1 MPLAYLLEFCVLTI
15 MFGKGE
21 PYSTYY
27 YGSDTYKHIDDLIER
42 GREILMVSP
51 YVDRYYAEKLLEYS
65 KGRRLYLISSSMDS
79 EALRLLQGTS
89 SIWAIAYLSLSSILL
104 ALLLYIRVPSTL
116 LALSLIPIIVGSIKN
131 LGRKRIMLKVPKQFV
146 HAKMYIS
153 DSTAITGSANLT
165 YKGTHRNLEQIS
177 ITRSKGDVEKL
188 KKQFWEL
195 WSKL

>member
-65 KGRRLYLISSSMDS
+65 KGRRLYLISSSMDG

-104 ALLLYIRVPSTL
+104 ALLLYIYVP
-116 LALSLIPIIVGSIKN
+116 LASRYAYL
-131 LGRKRIMLKVPKQFV
+131 LKVPV
-146 HAKMYIS
+146 
-153 DSTAITGSANLT
+153 
-165 YKGTHRNLEQIS
+165 
-177 ITRSKGDVEKL
+177 RSLVSEICRPGYCR
-188 KKQFWEL
+188 
-195 WSKL
+195 